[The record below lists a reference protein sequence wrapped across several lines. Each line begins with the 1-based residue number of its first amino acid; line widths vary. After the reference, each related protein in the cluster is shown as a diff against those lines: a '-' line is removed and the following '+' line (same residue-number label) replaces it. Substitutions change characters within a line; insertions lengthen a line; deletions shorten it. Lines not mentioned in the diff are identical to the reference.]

1 MTPDRVSEH
10 VTVSVADGVMEILL
24 DRPAKK
30 NALSNAMYDRIVDA
44 LGEAS
49 ASPEPRVVLIG
60 STGEDFTAGNDL
72 ADFAEVAMGGGEA
85 RAARFIEAIARFEK
99 PLVAAVPG
107 VALGVGMTMLLHCDL
122 VYVSREARLSAPF
135 VGLALVPE
143 AGSSLLLPLRV
154 GHPKAFEIFAL
165 GATLTGEEA
174 AALGLANEALD
185 PGDEI
190 EAARTAC
197 AKLAKQPLGA
207 LIATKRLMRDSGPL
221 LERMRAEGEAFFERL
236 NSASAREAFTAFME
250 RRPPDFGGLD

>member
-1 MTPDRVSEH
+1 MSEQVQ
-10 VTVSVADGVMEILL
+10 VTAAGGMMEILL
-24 DRPAKK
+24 DRPEKK

-44 LGEAS
+44 LEEAS
-49 ASPEPRVVLIG
+49 GRPDVRVVLIG
-60 STGEDFTAGNDL
+60 SAGAEFTAGNDL
-72 ADFAEVAMGGGEA
+72 ADFAKVAMGGGEA

-107 VALGVGMTMLLHCDL
+107 LAVGVGMTMLLHCDL

-165 GATLTGEEA
+165 GASITGEA
-174 AALGLANEALD
+174 ATALGLANEALD

-190 EAARTAC
+190 EAARAAC
-197 AKLAKQPLGA
+197 ALLAKQPLGA
-207 LIATKRLMRDSGPL
+207 LIATKRLMRDDAL
-221 LERMRAEGEAFFERL
+221 LFERMKAEGAVFFERL
-236 NSASAREAFTAFME
+236 KSSSAKEAFAAFME
-250 RRPPDFGGLD
+250 RRPPDFEGLD